1 MNVLCEVVLESAP
14 KINDK
19 LFANYTFTHYF
30 LLYLLRRAI
39 NCDAADIE
47 FAKCPINNVVR
58 KRQEIPSDC

>member
-1 MNVLCEVVLESAP
+1 MLCEVVLESAP
-14 KINDK
+14 RINDK

-47 FAKCPINNVVR
+47 FAKRPINVVR